1 MFFYLELDLIE
12 VWEIEDICYDLEVFF
27 LEIILKYILKG
38 MENVYFY
45 FEWYCFVFDVV
56 ININI

>member
-27 LEIILKYILKG
+27 LEIVLKYILKG
-38 MENVYFY
+38 MENVYFL

>member
-27 LEIILKYILKG
+27 LEIVLKYILKG

-45 FEWYCFVFDVV
+45 FELNGIVLFLMWW
-56 ININI
+56 

>member
-27 LEIILKYILKG
+27 LEIVLKYILKG
-38 MENVYFY
+38 MENVYFILNDIVL
-45 FEWYCFVFDVV
+45 FLMW
-56 ININI
+56 

>member
-12 VWEIEDICYDLEVFF
+12 VWEIEDICYDLKVFF
-27 LEIILKYILKG
+27 LEIVLKYILKG

-45 FEWYCFVFDVV
+45 FELNGIVLFLMW
-56 ININI
+56 

>member
-27 LEIILKYILKG
+27 LEIVLKYILKG
-38 MENVYFY
+38 MENVYFILNGIVL
-45 FEWYCFVFDVV
+45 FLMW
-56 ININI
+56 